1 MATVVSELVKKKRKK
16 KRKEGFDLKEG
27 KRGRKRRRAES
38 AMSGMFLRRSE
49 MKKVRRATG
58 MVSHDPA

>member
-1 MATVVSELVKKKRKK
+1 MATVVSELVNK